1 MECPGTIDLHYLLTY
16 LSVVFLLLLRGKLQN
31 GWLYYDTENNGV
43 DEGTFREI
51 RKSGMFTKHGY
62 WKEGRDMKKE
72 PTFRLG

>member
-1 MECPGTIDLHYLLTY
+1 MPGDNRPSLPTY
-16 LSVVFLLLLRGKLQN
+16 LPLCCFLLLLRGKLQN

-43 DEGTFREI
+43 DEGAFREI

-72 PTFRLG
+72 PTYRLG